1 MTISQT
7 KRFSDGRSV
16 RRKVLGKEHVDPQLQ
31 NSIGNELLEPFQ
43 KFVTEVAWGDVWGR
57 EGLTLKQ
64 PRLLTI
70 ALLAALN
77 RTHEL
82 DAHMRGAKNNGVTLI
97 EVREILLHTCMY
109 AGFPAAFDGVR
120 AALKVYTPKITLP
133 KKRELKKILKNKI

>member
-1 MTISQT
+1 MPISQS

-64 PRLLTI
+64 RSMLTI
-70 ALLAALN
+70 ALLVALN
-77 RTHEL
+77 RPHEL
-82 DAHMRGAKNNGVTLI
+82 DAHMRGAKNNGVTLMEI
-97 EVREILLHTCMY
+97 REVLLHTSMY
-109 AGFPAAFDGVR
+109 AGFPSAFDGVR
-120 AALKVYTPKITLP
+120 AALKVDTPKITVPQKPKL
-133 KKRELKKILKNKI
+133 KKRNT